1 MFRSI
6 SRVPARSRRRHG
18 MWSEPGR
25 VTADVIHVVE
35 HPELQDLAEQREM
48 LIIQQVA
55 DREVQ
60 DGRTQP
66 KISLTIPSDGGL
78 AVRRLSR
85 NQGQPSRRM
94 VRVSGAAYAECG
106 PFGTAPGW
114 QCGRRV

>member
-1 MFRSI
+1 MRT
-6 SRVPARSRRRHG
+6 AC
-18 MWSEPGR
+18 PGR

-48 LIIQQVA
+48 LIIEQVA

-66 KISLTIPSDGGL
+66 KIPLTIRSYGGF

-94 VRVSGAAYAECG
+94 VRVSGAAYAKCG